1 MKKEILNDYL
11 LNEGIKATIEN
22 IDKKAQQYKH
32 KSENKTIAIIFL
44 ILALVISTCITGYF
58 VDKSEKMEYKFKQCS
73 EIEAINQ
80 ATINELTHDNM
91 NLVNNK

>member
-1 MKKEILNDYL
+1 MKKEDLINKGFETANESMLTISDLKTSAIVL
-11 LNEGIKATIEN
+11 LV
-22 IDKKAQQYKH
+22 
-32 KSENKTIAIIFL
+32 
-44 ILALVISTCITGYF
+44 ALLTISTCITGYF
-58 VDKSEKMEYKFKQCS
+58 IDKSDKMEYRFKQCS

>member
-1 MKKEILNDYL
+1 MKKEDLINKGFETA
-11 LNEGIKATIEN
+11 NESMLTIS
-22 IDKKAQQYKH
+22 DL
-32 KSENKTIAIIFL
+32 KTSAIIL
-44 ILALVISTCITGYF
+44 LVVLLTISTCITGYF
-58 VDKSEKMEYKFKQCS
+58 VDKSSKMEYKFKQCS